1 MTIINQ
7 GNYHKKAE
15 DTIRRLKNEPVKD
28 KKGRLKKVKMIST
41 SQLRNILAMSADIY
55 NQVVPLEKDLTDE
68 INSRI
73 EYLRVRCFYEAG
85 RERLVKDFMK
95 CSKIPEILREINGEK
110 KNFIL
115 FNHYLEAL
123 VAFRKYYGGKD
134 E

>member
-1 MTIINQ
+1 MKIINEN
-7 GNYHKKAE
+7 NYSDVAQNVIKTLSQPNKY
-15 DTIRRLKNEPVKD
+15 
-28 KKGRLKKVKMIST
+28 GRINIIST

>member
-1 MTIINQ
+1 MKIINE
-7 GNYHKKAE
+7 GNYSDVAQNVIKTLSQPNKY
-15 DTIRRLKNEPVKD
+15 
-28 KKGRLKKVKMIST
+28 GRINIIST

-85 RERLVKDFMK
+85 RERLVKDFMRK
-95 CSKIPEILREINGEK
+95 SQIPEILREINGEK

>member
-1 MTIINQ
+1 MNIINE
-7 GNYHKKAE
+7 GNYSDVAQKVIK
-15 DTIRRLKNEPVKD
+15 TLLQPNKN
-28 KKGRLKKVKMIST
+28 GRINIIST

-85 RERLVKDFMK
+85 RERLVKDFMRK
-95 CSKIPEILREINGEK
+95 SQIPEILREINGEK

>member
-1 MTIINQ
+1 MKIINE
-7 GNYHKKAE
+7 GNYSDVAQNVIKTLSQPNKY
-15 DTIRRLKNEPVKD
+15 
-28 KKGRLKKVKMIST
+28 GRINIIST
-41 SQLRNILAMSADIY
+41 SQLRNILTMSADIY

-85 RERLVKDFMK
+85 RDRLVKNFIEK
-95 CSKIPEILREINGEK
+95 SKIPDILREINGEK

>member
-1 MTIINQ
+1 MKIINE
-7 GNYHKKAE
+7 GNYSDVAQNVIKTLSQPNKY
-15 DTIRRLKNEPVKD
+15 
-28 KKGRLKKVKMIST
+28 GRINIIST
-41 SQLRNILAMSADIY
+41 SQLRNILAMSVDIY

-73 EYLRVRCFYEAG
+73 EYLRIRCFYEAG
-85 RERLVKDFMK
+85 RDRLVKNFMEK
-95 CSKIPEILREINGEK
+95 SQIPEILREINGEK

>member
-1 MTIINQ
+1 MKIINE
-7 GNYHKKAE
+7 GNYSDVAQNVIKTLSQPNKY
-15 DTIRRLKNEPVKD
+15 
-28 KKGRLKKVKMIST
+28 GRINIIST
-41 SQLRNILAMSADIY
+41 SQLRNILTMSADIY

>member
-1 MTIINQ
+1 MKIINE
-7 GNYHKKAE
+7 GNYSDVAQNVIKTLSQPNKY
-15 DTIRRLKNEPVKD
+15 
-28 KKGRLKKVKMIST
+28 GRINIIST

-73 EYLRVRCFYEAG
+73 EYLRIRCFYEAG
-85 RERLVKDFMK
+85 RERLVKDFMEK
-95 CSKIPEILREINGEK
+95 SQIPDILREINGEK

>member
-1 MTIINQ
+1 MKIINE
-7 GNYHKKAE
+7 GNYSDVAQNVIKTLSQPNKY
-15 DTIRRLKNEPVKD
+15 
-28 KKGRLKKVKMIST
+28 GRINIIST

-85 RERLVKDFMK
+85 RERLVKNFMEK
-95 CSKIPEILREINGEK
+95 SQIPDILREINGEK

>member
-1 MTIINQ
+1 MKIINEN
-7 GNYHKKAE
+7 NYSDVAQNVIKTLSQPNKY
-15 DTIRRLKNEPVKD
+15 
-28 KKGRLKKVKMIST
+28 GRINIIST

-85 RERLVKDFMK
+85 RDRLVKDFMRK
-95 CSKIPEILREINGEK
+95 SQIPEILREINGEK

>member
-1 MTIINQ
+1 MKIINE
-7 GNYHKKAE
+7 GNYSDVAQNVIKTLSQPNKY
-15 DTIRRLKNEPVKD
+15 
-28 KKGRLKKVKMIST
+28 GRINIIST
-41 SQLRNILAMSADIY
+41 SQLRNILTMSADIY

-85 RERLVKDFMK
+85 RDRLVKNFMEK
-95 CSKIPEILREINGEK
+95 SKIPDILREINGEK

>member
-1 MTIINQ
+1 MKIINE
-7 GNYHKKAE
+7 GNYSDVAQNVIKTLSQPNKY
-15 DTIRRLKNEPVKD
+15 
-28 KKGRLKKVKMIST
+28 GRINIIST
-41 SQLRNILAMSADIY
+41 SQLRNILTMSADIY

-85 RERLVKDFMK
+85 RERLVKK
-95 CSKIPEILREINGEK
+95 KKKKSKIPDILREINGEK

>member
-1 MTIINQ
+1 MKIINDN
-7 GNYHKKAE
+7 NYSDVAESVIKKLLQPIT
-15 DTIRRLKNEPVKD
+15 DKNGRQ
-28 KKGRLKKVKMIST
+28 KKIKMIST

-73 EYLRVRCFYEAG
+73 EYLCVRCFYEAG
-85 RERLVKDFMK
+85 RERLVKDFMEK
-95 CSKIPEILREINGEK
+95 SQIPDILREINGEK

>member
-1 MTIINQ
+1 MKIINE
-7 GNYHKKAE
+7 GNYSDVAQNVIKTLSQPNKY
-15 DTIRRLKNEPVKD
+15 
-28 KKGRLKKVKMIST
+28 GRINIIST

-85 RERLVKDFMK
+85 RERLVKNFMEK
-95 CSKIPEILREINGEK
+95 SKIPDILREINGEK

>member
-1 MTIINQ
+1 MKIINES
-7 GNYHKKAE
+7 NYSDVAQNVIKTLSQPNKY
-15 DTIRRLKNEPVKD
+15 
-28 KKGRLKKVKMIST
+28 GRINIIST
-41 SQLRNILAMSADIY
+41 SQLRNILTMSADIY

-85 RERLVKDFMK
+85 RERLVKNFMEK
-95 CSKIPEILREINGEK
+95 SKIPEILREINGEK